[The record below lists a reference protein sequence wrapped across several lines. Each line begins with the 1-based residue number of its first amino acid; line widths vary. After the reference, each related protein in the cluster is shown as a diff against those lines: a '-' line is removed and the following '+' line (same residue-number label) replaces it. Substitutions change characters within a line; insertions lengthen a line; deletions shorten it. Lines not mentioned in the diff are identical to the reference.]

1 MREGLSVAVYHCC
14 ECYASLLLHS
24 HLLTPVL
31 ESQINLPIFS
41 VILGKSIPMTLPF
54 VFYFREVCGEK

>member
-1 MREGLSVAVYHCC
+1 MREGLSVTVYHCY

-31 ESQINLPIFS
+31 EIQINLPIS
-41 VILGKSIPMTLPF
+41 SAILDKNIPMTLPF
-54 VFYFREVCGEK
+54 VFYFRVVCGEK